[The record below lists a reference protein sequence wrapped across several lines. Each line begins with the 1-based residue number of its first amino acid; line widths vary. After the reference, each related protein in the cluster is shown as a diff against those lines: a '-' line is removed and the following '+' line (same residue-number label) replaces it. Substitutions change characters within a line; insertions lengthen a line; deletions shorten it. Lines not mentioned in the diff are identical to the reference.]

1 MIYRMKR
8 FLWLNLSLFAAAIF
22 LSGCAIKVGKQPRQ
36 EVTPL
41 YSAASPEFRQSVGS
55 LLGPNFVGGNNITT
69 LINGNQIFPAML
81 SAIRSA
87 KRSINFET
95 YIFWD
100 DEIGKEFTNTLA
112 ERARAGVHVN
122 MILDAQGTRKMG
134 LANRKQL
141 EEAGVQLVKYHSA
154 LWLDPRR
161 YNNRTH
167 RKLLIVDGKT
177 AFIGG
182 VGIADLWAGSAD
194 STKHWRDNHYKVT
207 GPIVA
212 QLQGSFMGNWLK
224 TRGTV
229 LHGDAYFPPLENT
242 GSSLAQAMRSGPKY
256 ENLDLMYLL
265 AIASAQKTLRIEN
278 AYFLPDDL
286 VRKELVAA
294 AKRGVK
300 IEIVVPGK
308 KIDQK
313 LVRAASRRHWPEL
326 LEAGIKIYEY
336 QPTMVHVKLLVVDD
350 TFVSVGSGNFDNRS
364 IRLNDEANLDVL
376 DRQFAAEQIRFFE
389 MDRRHSHEV
398 TAPEVAGFH
407 VANPLDHVAGLF
419 SPQL

>member
-1 MIYRMKR
+1 MSNTSFPIARIA
-8 FLWLNLSLFAAAIF
+8 FLLVALFSC
-22 LSGCAIKVGKQPRQ
+22 SGCALKLGKQPRQ

-41 YSAASPEFRQSVGS
+41 YSAASPEFRQSAGS

-69 LINGNQIFPAML
+69 LINGDQIFPAML
-81 SAIRSA
+81 SAIHSA

-95 YIFWD
+95 YVFQEG
-100 DEIGKEFTNTLA
+100 EIAREFTAALA

-122 MILDAQGTRKMG
+122 MILDARGTSKLG
-134 LANRKQL
+134 LANKKQL
-141 EEAGVQLVKYHSA
+141 EDAGVQIVKYHSA
-154 LWLDPRR
+154 FWPDPRR

-167 RKLLIVDGKT
+167 RKLLIIDGKI

-182 VGIADLWAGSAD
+182 AGIADLWADNAD

-207 GPIVA
+207 GPVVA
-212 QLQGSFMGNWLK
+212 QLQGSFMSNWMK

-229 LHGDAYFPPLENT
+229 LHGDAYFPPLENR

-294 AKRGVK
+294 AKRGTK
-300 IEIVVPGK
+300 IEIIVPGR

-313 LVRAASRRHWPEL
+313 LVRAASKRHWPEL
-326 LEAGIKIYEY
+326 IQAGIKIYEY
-336 QPTMVHVKLLVVDD
+336 EPTMVHVKLMIVDD

-376 DRQFAAEQIRFFE
+376 DRQFAAEQLRFFE
-389 MDRRHSHEV
+389 MDKRQSHEV
-398 TAPEVAGFH
+398 TLEEASGFH
-407 VANPLDHVAGLF
+407 FANPLEHLAGLV